1 MASLFVVVALIV
13 LTGVVY
19 SLIQSSTS
27 FKELMSD
34 QVYDTEKISYI
45 RIEKMGSP
53 YDDENS
59 VEITDPATIDRII
72 NSFSNAKLWKTEN
85 YGRGTEYMIWVN
97 VEYTPSSYILQ
108 NRILSRYLR
117 IEDCIKNIP
126 GATGWLMA
134 MTSRSLKISLR
145 KSRGRSRFPDIIVIL
160 ITF

>member
-1 MASLFVVVALIV
+1 MSDRSWRVFFVVVALIV

-19 SLIQSSTS
+19 SLIQCSTS

-97 VEYTPSSYILQ
+97 VEYTPFAIYFT
-108 NRILSRYLR
+108 
-117 IEDCIKNIP
+117 E
-126 GATGWLMA
+126 
-134 MTSRSLKISLR
+134 
-145 KSRGRSRFPDIIVIL
+145 PDIIKISPNRRLHKKYSWSYRMVNGYDKSIIEDL
-160 ITF
+160 FKEE

>member
-1 MASLFVVVALIV
+1 MSDRSWRVFFVVVALIV

-53 YDDENS
+53 YDDENN

-97 VEYTPSSYILQ
+97 VEYTPFAIYFT
-108 NRILSRYLR
+108 
-117 IEDCIKNIP
+117 E
-126 GATGWLMA
+126 
-134 MTSRSLKISLR
+134 
-145 KSRGRSRFPDIIVIL
+145 PDIIKISPNRRLHKKYSWSYRMVNGYDKSIIEDL
-160 ITF
+160 FKEE

>member
-1 MASLFVVVALIV
+1 MSDRSWRVFFIVVALIV

-53 YDDENS
+53 YNDENS

-72 NSFSNAKLWKTEN
+72 NSFSNAKLWRTEN
-85 YGRGTEYMIWVN
+85 YARGTEYRIWVN
-97 VEYTPSSYILQ
+97 VEYTPFAIYFTEPNIIQMSLNRRLHKKYSWSYRMVNGYDKSI
-108 NRILSRYLR
+108 
-117 IEDCIKNIP
+117 IEDLFKEE
-126 GATGWLMA
+126 
-134 MTSRSLKISLR
+134 
-145 KSRGRSRFPDIIVIL
+145 
-160 ITF
+160 

>member
-1 MASLFVVVALIV
+1 MSDRSWRVFFVVVALIV

-72 NSFSNAKLWKTEN
+72 NSFSNAKLWRTEN
-85 YGRGTEYMIWVN
+85 YARGMMYSIWVN
-97 VEYTPSSYILQ
+97 VEYTPFAIYFTEPNIIQMSLNRRLHKKYSWSYRMV
-108 NRILSRYLR
+108 NGYDKSV
-117 IEDCIKNIP
+117 IEDLFKEE
-126 GATGWLMA
+126 
-134 MTSRSLKISLR
+134 
-145 KSRGRSRFPDIIVIL
+145 
-160 ITF
+160 

>member
-1 MASLFVVVALIV
+1 MSDRSWRVFFVVVALIV

-27 FKELMSD
+27 FKELMKD

-45 RIEKMGSP
+45 KIEKMSSP

-97 VEYTPSSYILQ
+97 VEYTPFVIYFT
-108 NRILSRYLR
+108 
-117 IEDCIKNIP
+117 E
-126 GATGWLMA
+126 
-134 MTSRSLKISLR
+134 
-145 KSRGRSRFPDIIVIL
+145 PDIIKISPNRRLHKKYSWSYRMVNGYDKSIIEDL
-160 ITF
+160 FKEE

>member
-1 MASLFVVVALIV
+1 MSDRSWRVFFVVVALIV

-72 NSFSNAKLWKTEN
+72 NSFSNAKLWRTEN
-85 YGRGTEYMIWVN
+85 YARGTEYRIWVN
-97 VEYTPSSYILQ
+97 VEYTPFAIYFTEPNIIQMSLNRRLHKKYSWSYRMVNGYDKSI
-108 NRILSRYLR
+108 
-117 IEDCIKNIP
+117 IEDLFKEE
-126 GATGWLMA
+126 
-134 MTSRSLKISLR
+134 
-145 KSRGRSRFPDIIVIL
+145 
-160 ITF
+160 

>member
-1 MASLFVVVALIV
+1 MSDRSWRVFFVVVALIV

-72 NSFSNAKLWKTEN
+72 NSFSNAKLWRTEN
-85 YGRGTEYMIWVN
+85 YARGTEYRIWVN
-97 VEYTPSSYILQ
+97 VEYTPFAIYFTEPNIIQMSLNRRLHKKYSWSYRMVNGYDKSI
-108 NRILSRYLR
+108 
-117 IEDCIKNIP
+117 IENLFKEE
-126 GATGWLMA
+126 
-134 MTSRSLKISLR
+134 
-145 KSRGRSRFPDIIVIL
+145 
-160 ITF
+160 

>member
-1 MASLFVVVALIV
+1 MSDRSWRVFFVVVALIV

-72 NSFSNAKLWKTEN
+72 NGFSNAKLWRTEN
-85 YGRGTEYMIWVN
+85 YARGMMYSIWVN
-97 VEYTPSSYILQ
+97 VEYTPFSIY
-108 NRILSRYLR
+108 YT
-117 IEDCIKNIP
+117 E
-126 GATGWLMA
+126 
-134 MTSRSLKISLR
+134 
-145 KSRGRSRFPDIIVIL
+145 PDIIRINPNRGGHKKYSWNYR
-160 ITF
+160 ITNGYDKSIIEDLFKEE